1 MIIILQIEIT
11 VVWFVVSQPDHTIP
25 DSNATLF
32 YFYSQKFCNLLVH
45 INMEVNNK
53 YLRDMWGDRVLMIR
67 LEAIPE

>member
-11 VVWFVVSQPDHTIP
+11 VVWLVVSQPDHTIP

-53 YLRDMWGDRVLMIR
+53 YLRDM
-67 LEAIPE
+67 

>member
-53 YLRDMWGDRVLMIR
+53 YLRDM
-67 LEAIPE
+67 